1 MNSMAGCR
9 NHVGRRRWLMAVGA
23 AAAISLLAGCAGVF
37 GPHSVEL
44 SQAQLQQLI
53 ARQFPIERRYL
64 ELLDVSLAAPQ
75 LQLRPETN
83 RLAAEFEVRVTDRL
97 YRVPHR
103 GSLVLNC
110 GLRFEA
116 SDHTLRLADV
126 RVDRLDVDGSPALLR
141 QQLDRVA
148 VLLAEQAL
156 NDRVVYALRPKDI
169 DALEGRGLRPGD
181 IRVRATGVL
190 VTLAPR

>member
-1 MNSMAGCR
+1 MAWGR
-9 NHVGRRRWLMAVGA
+9 NHRGRRRWLAAAGGA
-23 AAAISLLAGCAGVF
+23 AVITMLAGCTGLFV
-37 GPHSVEL
+37 PHSVEL

-53 ARQFPIERRYL
+53 ERQFPIERRYL
-64 ELLDVSLAAPQ
+64 ELLDVGIAAPQ
-75 LQLRPETN
+75 LQLRTETN

-103 GSLVLNC
+103 GNLALTV

-116 SDHTLRLADV
+116 SDYTLRVSDV
-126 RVDRLDVDGSPALLR
+126 RVDRLDIDGAPALLR

-181 IRVRATGVL
+181 IRVTPTGVL
-190 VTLAPR
+190 ITLAPR

>member
-1 MNSMAGCR
+1 MAWCR
-9 NHVGRRRWLMAVGA
+9 NHRGRRRWLGVVGGA
-23 AAAISLLAGCAGVF
+23 AAIATLTGCTGLFV
-37 GPHSVEL
+37 PHSVEL
-44 SQAQLQQLI
+44 SQVQLQQLI
-53 ARQFPIERRYL
+53 ERQFPIERRYL
-64 ELLDVSLAAPQ
+64 ELLDVSIAAPQ

-103 GSLVLNC
+103 GNLALNC

-116 SDHTLRLADV
+116 SDHTLRVYDV
-126 RVDRLDVDGSPALLR
+126 RVDRLDIDGAPALLH

-148 VLLAEQAL
+148 VLLADQAL

-169 DALEGRGLRPGD
+169 DALDGRGLRPGD
-181 IRVRATGVL
+181 IRVTPSGVL
-190 VTLAPR
+190 ITLAPR